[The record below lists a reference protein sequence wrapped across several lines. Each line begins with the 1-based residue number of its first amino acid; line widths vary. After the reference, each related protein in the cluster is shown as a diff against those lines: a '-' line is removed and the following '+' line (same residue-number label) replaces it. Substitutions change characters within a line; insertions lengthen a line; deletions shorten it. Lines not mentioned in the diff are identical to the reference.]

1 MFNLRGNLVEVLAAA
16 VTATT
21 INDVFAAHDFK
32 STANG
37 DEQVKLGFYPIP
49 SAIIGVGDWRIVS
62 RERWSW
68 GKNLVKSEVD
78 ILLYFRSD
86 AHFVDHTL
94 DDEMVLLFK
103 TNEEIPGTDTDY
115 TNTLY
120 SELSEAEPNE
130 QLQENIWKRRWI
142 LRHTCHERTVITL

>member
-1 MFNLRGNLVEVLAAA
+1 MFDLRGNLVEVLQAA
-16 VTATT
+16 VTATS
-21 INDVFAAHDFK
+21 IPDVFAAHDFK
-32 STANG
+32 STDNG

-62 RERWSW
+62 RERFCW
-68 GKNLVKSEVD
+68 GKNIVKSEID

-86 AHFVDHTL
+86 AHFIDQAT
-94 DDEMVLLFK
+94 DDNLVLLIK
-103 TNEEIPGTDTDY
+103 TNEEIPGTDTNY
-115 TNTLY
+115 TETIY